1 MSIATYR
8 GVKYDTKDI
17 SAKSKDWKVS
27 LSKNGLD
34 NFQYRGKEYKW
45 EGHKNVWTPVDPEK
59 TKEKE
64 QTKSF
69 IVRAI

>member
-17 SAKSKDWKVS
+17 NAKSNDWKVS

-45 EGHKNVWTPVDPEK
+45 EGHENV
-59 TKEKE
+59 
-64 QTKSF
+64 
-69 IVRAI
+69 